1 MTDDETYDPDLSH
14 GWWCDCPEC
23 EAQRLRVI
31 CDG

>member
-23 EAQRLRVI
+23 EAEKLRAR
-31 CDG
+31 G